1 MFINRASAPSSVLS
15 TKPVLDNQIKYLLN
29 KWREKWK
36 KRRKDNRHARGRF
49 QLSFAGKVV
58 ESMNLMGQTLLLASP
73 QCAYHFLLRRS
84 QTAQERLCQ
93 RAPIGSAGT
102 CSGSRWM
109 RPIPCL
115 DLTSTALYPGGMCM
129 YVDLKEA
136 KTNSLN
142 SLEIFDFVTHI
153 QFT

>member
-1 MFINRASAPSSVLS
+1 MEEKKERQQTCTGTFPTQLCRKSGGKHEPDGTDVVTGFTTMCLPFPAKK
-15 TKPVLDNQIKYLLN
+15 KP
-29 KWREKWK
+29 
-36 KRRKDNRHARGRF
+36 A
-49 QLSFAGKVV
+49 
-58 ESMNLMGQTLLLASP
+58 
-73 QCAYHFLLRRS
+73 
-84 QTAQERLCQ
+84 AQERLCQ